1 MNVSSTVA
9 SPKLGLPCVFFD
21 SRDNDFSSPSL
32 PRHPHMSGDGQ
43 DEPDALSLLITREY
57 EKTIVST
64 NAINKLT
71 DPTSKFHALSQK
83 IKKRTADARRQLHAR
98 KKAALE
104 KLPVLTEENTTLKEQ
119 AEQLQA
125 QIAAYELCHLKR

>member
-1 MNVSSTVA
+1 MNQ
-9 SPKLGLPCVFFD
+9 
-21 SRDNDFSSPSL
+21 
-32 PRHPHMSGDGQ
+32 M
-43 DEPDALSLLITREY
+43 LSLLITREY

-64 NAINKLT
+64 NVINKLT